1 VTSRNLWKTSSTVH
15 VTTKIAGSRNDDTQ
29 EGNDGLMHKSVDG
42 FQRMEFPLSVK
53 LLYCVTGKVCATS
66 V

>member
-15 VTTKIAGSRNDDTQ
+15 VTTKIVCSINDNTE

-42 FQRMEFPLSVK
+42 FQGTEFPINMKVLS
-53 LLYCVTGKVCATS
+53 CVVGKVCATS
-66 V
+66 M